1 MLVSLLLGSVGL
13 ALLWYLQLAPMFVA
27 RRERDH
33 GPATGRDLPSEIPRP
48 GGRGTPPG

>member
-13 ALLWYLQLAPMFVA
+13 ALLWYLQLAPVFVA

-33 GPATGRDLPSEIPRP
+33 GPTTGRGLPSDAPRA
-48 GGRGTPPG
+48 GGRGTNGG